1 MWYSLITVWQISF
14 TSSPHDWIFFLIS
27 LRLCRSLSVACC
39 GRAIMLEKVTLS
51 ACCSDSR
58 KHPESV
64 RQEYMCTCINLSF
77 SSLLC
82 DNHRAI
88 SVFYFPVFLLSSS
101 YWLKG
106 FVSEPIRG
114 AVSVILLRGPSIQ
127 LLVFCSSLFLFKH
140 ILWDMSSLNSL
151 ENWNQ
156 HSAALWMNERSF

>member
-39 GRAIMLEKVTLS
+39 GRAIIPEKVTLS

-58 KHPESV
+58 KETAQHPEIA
-64 RQEYMCTCINLSF
+64 RQELDTSEYVCACINLSF
-77 SSLLC
+77 FLLFC

-127 LLVFCSSLFLFKH
+127 LLFFFVLAY
-140 ILWDMSSLNSL
+140 SSLNTSSGI
-151 ENWNQ
+151 WV
-156 HSAALWMNERSF
+156 A